1 MTHRQFRF
9 GIVAAQVRDL
19 ESWTAL
25 ARRTEE
31 LGYDTLLATDPL
43 NGSEPLDPLTA
54 LSAAAAV
61 TSRLNLGTYVLADP
75 LRDRRMLAWQV
86 DTLHALS
93 GGRFELGLGVGRP
106 DSRKRALAMA
116 GEFGSAGQ
124 RLERLAETVSYLK
137 QRPERPRLLLAGAG
151 PKMLRF
157 AAREADTLTMAWQ
170 PRTTEAAAKSIVDE
184 FRTVAGPR
192 LDEIELAA
200 NLVAVGEEPVPWLK
214 MFTGADLPELIA
226 GGAVTVLPGTA
237 DDGEDTLRRWREQLG
252 ISYITINSAFLER
265 FAPIVERLSGA

>member
-1 MTHRQFRF
+1 MTDRHFRF

-19 ESWTAL
+19 ESWTGL
-25 ARRTEE
+25 ARRVEE

-43 NGSEPLDPLTA
+43 NGPEPLDPLTA
-54 LSAAAAV
+54 LSAAAAG
-61 TSRLNLGTYVLADP
+61 TSRLKLGTYVLADP

-106 DSRKRALAMA
+106 DSRTRALAMG

-124 RLERLAETVSYLK
+124 RLERI
-137 QRPERPRLLLAGAG
+137 
-151 PKMLRF
+151 
-157 AAREADTLTMAWQ
+157 AWQ

-184 FRTVAGPR
+184 FRAVAGPR

-214 MFTGADLPELIA
+214 MFTGADLSELIA

-237 DDGEDTLRRWREQLG
+237 DQGEDTLRRWRDQLG

-265 FAPIVERLSGA
+265 FAPIVERLSGI